1 LDLVVNQGHL
11 DFLAS
16 PRWAEMLRT
25 DLLPWVDSVG
35 DLGEN
40 VIEIGPGPG
49 LTTDLVRPRVSSLT
63 AIELDGDL
71 AKSLGER
78 LAGTN
83 VEVLHADATKT
94 GLPAG
99 EFSTV
104 LCFSMLHH
112 MPTRQQQDELFAEV
126 SRLLRPGG
134 LFVGV
139 DALDSDFMREAHIDD
154 TFVPVGLDSIA
165 SRFDAANLGN
175 TVIEPRDYQFR
186 FRTTKPDAS

>member
-1 LDLVVNQGHL
+1 MNQGHL

-16 PRWAEMLRT
+16 PMWAEMLKT

-35 DLGEN
+35 DLGDN

-63 AIELDGDL
+63 AIELDDDL
-71 AKSLGER
+71 AEALR
-78 LAGTN
+78 VRMAGTN
-83 VEVLHADATKT
+83 VNVLHADATST

-112 MPTRQQQDELFAEV
+112 MTSPPLQDKLFAEV
-126 SRLLRPGG
+126 GRLLRPGG
-134 LFVGV
+134 MFVGV
-139 DALDSDFMREAHIDD
+139 DALDSTAGNVTLPGRSSPNRGGSPRQCHI
-154 TFVPVGLDSIA
+154 A
-165 SRFDAANLGN
+165 
-175 TVIEPRDYQFR
+175 
-186 FRTTKPDAS
+186 

>member
-1 LDLVVNQGHL
+1 MNQGHL

-16 PRWAEMLRT
+16 PTWAEMLKS

-35 DLGEN
+35 DLGDN

-63 AIELDGDL
+63 VIELDDDL
-71 AKSLGER
+71 AAALAER
-78 LAGTN
+78 MAGTN
-83 VEVLHADATKT
+83 VNVMHADATDT

-112 MPTRQQQDELFAEV
+112 MTSPQLQDQLFAEV
-126 SRLLRPGG
+126 GRLLKPGG
-134 LFVGV
+134 MFVGV
-139 DALDSDFMREAHIDD
+139 DALDSEFMREAHVAD
-154 TFVPVGLDSIA
+154 TFVPVRVETVVDRFTRAGLTD
-165 SRFDAANLGN
+165 
-175 TVIEPRDYQFR
+175 TVVQPADYQFR
-186 FRTTKPDAS
+186 FRATK